1 MTGGVIGGAPATC
14 FLLSLTVLVVPILYT
29 RAQLER
35 DKITL
40 GLLTSKPLL
49 FLLDQPFPALTLK
62 GGYSLKVGPVS
73 RSISQFVFSPSYFGE
88 FA

>member
-1 MTGGVIGGAPATC
+1 MTGGAIGGAPATC
-14 FLLSLTVLVVPILYT
+14 LVLSLTMLVVPILYMRT
-29 RAQLER
+29 QLER

-62 GGYSLKVGPVS
+62 GGCS
-73 RSISQFVFSPSYFGE
+73 
-88 FA
+88 